1 VNWLFRFILIACLVS
16 CTSTPPVSHP
26 SRKEVS
32 TREKK
37 AETGQLQTL
46 RPQIRSRLEQREF
59 LKALR
64 LLQQEV
70 NSGASESSLAEEYRL
85 ALQGGMN
92 YSEELSAKEQFS
104 ACGIYSRQLLNLYPR
119 SLSARSGVA
128 AEQIRQ
134 KLNFCADQL
143 MARGLAAY
151 RAGEMQQAIDFWTAL
166 LVFDPERT
174 EAKKAIETSSTQ
186 LRNLK
191 AKP

>member
-1 VNWLFRFILIACLVS
+1 M
-16 CTSTPPVSHP
+16 
-26 SRKEVS
+26 
-32 TREKK
+32 
-37 AETGQLQTL
+37 QTL

-64 LLQQEV
+64 LLQQGV

-92 YSEELSAKEQFS
+92 YSEELSGKEQFS
-104 ACGIYSRQLLNLYPR
+104 ECGIYSRQLLNLYPHN
-119 SLSARSGVA
+119 LSVRSGVS

-134 KLNFCADQL
+134 KLNFCSDQL

-174 EAKKAIETSSTQ
+174 EAKNAIETSSTQ